1 MSNRDLEHHI
11 RSIIDDISI
20 SSESA
25 TEVDIQAKEKAL
37 SELIELRIDHTGNF
51 YFVRKGAPTD
61 PESISVS
68 DRVVVDGLYDR
79 KRPRKRR
86 RYLQFKADQTYNGPI
101 MVAEGD
107 SWFEHPLYPD
117 LLDWAGKDFAVL
129 SLAKAGDT
137 WSDMIDQDS
146 QPPKR
151 YSDGSLMGLVHVV
164 TEEDTSLRPPKTIL
178 LSAGGN
184 DLIGQIVQCVHPYD
198 PRRNEDDYINHAE
211 FDKVLG
217 QVMSDYRT
225 KSAELIRMG
234 KIVLV
239 HSYDYPNPQDD
250 GQFIGHP
257 LKKYR
262 NIPGVGLMRRIVNQ
276 MIDIFSNELSILARS
291 SNDKIH
297 FINLR
302 ETIGTRDILNGPD
315 QRLWSDE
322 MHGNQLGYE
331 LLWKRLRVG
340 IETHAEL
347 LGS

>member
-1 MSNRDLEHHI
+1 MPQRDLEDRI
-11 RSIIDDISI
+11 RSIIDETRPEAASDAGARS
-20 SSESA
+20 
-25 TEVDIQAKEKAL
+25 TEAVL
-37 SELIELRIDHTGNF
+37 SELVELRIDRTGNF

-61 PESISVS
+61 AELTSIS
-68 DRVVVDGLYDR
+68 DLVVVDGLYDW

-86 RYLQFKADQTYNGPI
+86 RYLELKADAAYAGPV

-146 QPPKR
+146 EPPKH
-151 YSDGSLMGLVHVV
+151 YSDGSLMGLIHAVA
-164 TEEDTSLRPPKTIL
+164 EESDTARPPKTIL

-184 DLIGQIVQCVHPYD
+184 DLIGQIVQCVYPYD
-198 PRRNEDDYINHAE
+198 PERSEDDYINHDE
-211 FDKVLG
+211 FDVVLG
-217 QVMSDYRT
+217 QVMTDYRD

-239 HSYDYPNPQDD
+239 HSYDYPNPQDN
-250 GQFIGHP
+250 GPFIGFP
-257 LKKYR
+257 LRKYR

-276 MIDIFSNELSILARS
+276 MIDIFSNELISLANN

-315 QRLWSDE
+315 QSLWSDE
-322 MHGNQLGYE
+322 MHGNQFGYE
-331 LLWKRLRVG
+331 RLWKRLRVG
-340 IETHAEL
+340 IEAHA
-347 LGS
+347 

>member
-1 MSNRDLEHHI
+1 MAQRELEDRI
-11 RSIIDDISI
+11 RSIIGETLPEAVSDADMRTQ
-20 SSESA
+20 ER
-25 TEVDIQAKEKAL
+25 AL
-37 SELIELRIDHTGNF
+37 SELVEIRINRAGNF
-51 YFVRKGAPTD
+51 YFVQKGAPKD
-61 PESISVS
+61 ADLISSS
-68 DRVVVDGLYDR
+68 DRVVVDGLYDW

-86 RYLQFKADQTYNGPI
+86 RYLQLKADTTYAGPI

-117 LLDWAGKDFAVL
+117 LLDWAGKEYAVL

-146 QPPKR
+146 DPAKH
-151 YSDGSLMGLVHVV
+151 YSDGSLMGLTHVV
-164 TEEDTSLRPPKTIL
+164 AAEDKKGRPPKTIL

-184 DLIGQIVQCVHPYD
+184 DLIGQIVQCVYPYD
-198 PRRNEDDYINHAE
+198 PARSEDDYINHTE

-217 QVMSDYRT
+217 QVMTDYRT
-225 KSAELIRMG
+225 KSAEVIRVG

-239 HSYDYPNPQDD
+239 HSYDYPNPQDN
-250 GQFIGHP
+250 GEFIGFP

-276 MIDIFSNELSILARS
+276 MIDIFSNELITLARN

-331 LLWKRLRVG
+331 LLWKKLRVG
-340 IETHAEL
+340 IEAYAESF
-347 LGS
+347 GT